1 MIRCV
6 LGILVITGTAL
17 LPGTPARGA
26 SETVIAIRYLQAE
39 RSGHSYF
46 YPYREDGKLLRQ
58 LTNDGS
64 GQHSA
69 PIFAPD
75 GNVIVFAGICS
86 AEPTNSR

>member
-1 MIRCV
+1 
-6 LGILVITGTAL
+6 LEFLVITATAL

-39 RSGHSYF
+39 RSSHSYF
-46 YPYREDGKLLRQ
+46 YPYRENGKLLRQ

-75 GNVIVFAGICS
+75 GNVIVFTGICS

>member
-1 MIRCV
+1 MTRCV

-17 LPGTPARGA
+17 LFGTPAPSA

-39 RSGHSYF
+39 RTSHSNLCLV
-46 YPYREDGKLLRQ
+46 RKDGKLLRQ

-64 GQHSA
+64 GQDSA
-69 PIFAPD
+69 PIFATD
-75 GNVIVFAGICS
+75 GNVIVFTEICS

>member
-17 LPGTPARGA
+17 LPRTPARGA
-26 SETVIAIRYLQAE
+26 SETVIAIRYLQIE

-75 GNVIVFAGICS
+75 GSVIVITGICS

>member
-1 MIRCV
+1 MIRC
-6 LGILVITGTAL
+6 LLILVLTGTAL
-17 LPGTPARGA
+17 LFGTPARGA

-46 YPYREDGKLLRQ
+46 YPNREDGKLLRQ

>member
-6 LGILVITGTAL
+6 LGILVITGTVL
-17 LPGTPARGA
+17 LPRTPARGA
-26 SETVIAIRYLQAE
+26 SETVIAICYLQTE

-75 GNVIVFAGICS
+75 GSVIVFTGICS

>member
-6 LGILVITGTAL
+6 LGILVIAGTAL
-17 LPGTPARGA
+17 LPRTPARGA
-26 SETVIAIRYLQAE
+26 SETVIAIRYLQTE

-75 GNVIVFAGICS
+75 GSVIVFTGICS

>member
-17 LPGTPARGA
+17 LLGTPAGDA

-46 YPYREDGKLLRQ
+46 NPYREDGNLLQQ
-58 LTNDGS
+58 LTNDDS
-64 GQHSA
+64 GQDSA
-69 PIFAPD
+69 PICAPD
-75 GNVIVFAGICS
+75 GNAIAFTRICGGT
-86 AEPTNSR
+86 E